1 MQNKLS
7 TKGKQEEM
15 NREAAVKAL
24 FASEDIVRK
33 GLLSDEMYMYT
44 WSKSKAI
51 KSEVLT
57 LNEISGTKRG

>member
-1 MQNKLS
+1 
-7 TKGKQEEM
+7 M

-57 LNEISGTKRG
+57 LNEISATKRG